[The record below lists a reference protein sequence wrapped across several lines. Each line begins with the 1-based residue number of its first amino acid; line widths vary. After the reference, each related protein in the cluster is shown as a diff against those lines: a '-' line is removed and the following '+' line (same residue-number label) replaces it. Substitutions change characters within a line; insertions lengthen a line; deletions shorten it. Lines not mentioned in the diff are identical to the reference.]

1 MQKKLNISKWLMYL
15 SVAVVLGF
23 QTYWLVEVYQDNYRK
38 LRREVALVLRESLFK
53 DQMQYIVGGLGPL
66 GPAMDTALNGNRLI
80 FIKSDSAGAQVNN
93 FLPATAAGRQ
103 DSGAAKPGQVTVVA
117 GYNLAPDTGSPRK
130 GRQRGF
136 MSAFEPRRDA
146 PERYTELTITLPVL
160 PSLFDSA
167 ATQSKYKQVLQENKL
182 PHEFILTKG
191 TLPDFGGNNFRG
203 QGRFNIGGT
212 ESGRAFQFVGADFH
226 FGNPAT
232 YIFPTMLGQVFFTLL
247 ITGVLIVSFRFIY
260 GSLKEQWQLSLLKNE
275 LISNITHELKTPVAT
290 VSVALDALQNFHAL
304 NDRERTKEYLAIS
317 AAEMKRLSMLIDK
330 VLHFNMFEANKLE
343 LHPEPVNLSEITT
356 EAVQTLKPQAEKLH
370 AALQLHLPPEEVW
383 VQGDKLHLLS
393 VLLNLLDNALKYRS
407 QHPVINITL
416 EQDSNYATWHVQ
428 DNGPGIAAEYT
439 TRVFD
444 KFFRVPT
451 QDRHN
456 VKGHGLGLSY
466 VKDVVIKH
474 GGAIQVQSQPGK
486 GSIFTV
492 QLPAWRH
499 GT

>member
-1 MQKKLNISKWLMYL
+1 
-15 SVAVVLGF
+15 
-23 QTYWLVEVYQDNYRK
+23 
-38 LRREVALVLRESLFK
+38 
-53 DQMQYIVGGLGPL
+53 
-66 GPAMDTALNGNRLI
+66 
-80 FIKSDSAGAQVNN
+80 
-93 FLPATAAGRQ
+93 
-103 DSGAAKPGQVTVVA
+103 
-117 GYNLAPDTGSPRK
+117 
-130 GRQRGF
+130 

-167 ATQSKYKQVLQENKL
+167 AIQNKYKQVLQENKL
-182 PHEFILTKG
+182 PHEFTLTKG
-191 TLPDFGGNNFRG
+191 TLTDFGGNNFRG
-203 QGRFNIGGT
+203 QGRFNTGGT
-212 ESGRAFQFVGADFH
+212 ESARTFQFVGADFH
-226 FGNPAT
+226 FGNPAR
-232 YIFPTMLGQVFFTLL
+232 YIVSSMIGQLLFALL

-330 VLHFNMFEANKLE
+330 VLHFNMLEANKLE
-343 LHPEPVNLSEITT
+343 LHPELVNLSEITK
-356 EAVQTLKPQAEKLH
+356 EAIQTLKPQAEKLQ
-370 AALQLHLPPEEVW
+370 AALQLYLPPEEVW

-407 QHPVINITL
+407 QHPVINVTL
-416 EQDSNYATWHVQ
+416 EQDATYATWHVQ
-428 DNGPGIAAEYT
+428 DNGPGIAEEYKG
-439 TRVFD
+439 RVFD

-466 VKDVVIKH
+466 VKDVVSKH
-474 GGAIQVQSQPGK
+474 GGTIQVQSQPGK

-492 QLPAWRH
+492 RLPAWTQ
-499 GT
+499 GA